1 MKLTRYFTEERIR
14 FLEENHGIISYSRK
28 GGEITINM
36 RHYIIKSQSNR
47 RIVIPSAEKYYGNLD
62 LYNFLNTSNLNIYFN
77 FDKTPEVIDT
87 YIFY

>member
-1 MKLTRYFTEERIR
+1 M
-14 FLEENHGIISYSRK
+14 
-28 GGEITINM
+28 
-36 RHYIIKSQSNR
+36 KSQSNR